1 VLYYPAAYEPGK
13 KYPMIVYMY
22 ERLSDSLHQYF
33 SPSERDVY
41 STGVFSHSGYFVLRP
56 DIVFR
61 PRDPGLSV
69 KDCVEA
75 AVRKVVAM
83 GVVDPARIGT
93 VGHSWG
99 GFDSAYL
106 ATHST
111 MFAASIAGAPITN
124 LVSNYGSHHFSSG
137 IAETDHIETG
147 QQRMEVPL
155 YEDLPAYIR
164 NSAVFNI
171 HNMKTPLMIMFGE
184 NDGTVFWHQGVEVYN
199 IARRA
204 KKDVVLLVYAGEDHG
219 LRKKANQIDYQR
231 RILQWFGHY
240 LKNEPAAP
248 WVTSG
253 VRFLDREA
261 ELKRRKKT

>member
-1 VLYYPAAYEPGK
+1 
-13 KYPMIVYMY
+13 MIVYMY
-22 ERLSDSLHQYF
+22 ERLSDGVHRYVP
-33 SPSERDVY
+33 PSERDAYNTSVFT
-41 STGVFSHSGYFVLRP
+41 STGYAVLQP

-61 PRDPGLSV
+61 PRDPGVSV
-69 KDCVEA
+69 VECVGP
-75 AVRKVVAM
+75 AVRKAIAM
-83 GVVDPARIGT
+83 GVADPARVGT

-106 ATHST
+106 ATHSDL
-111 MFAASIAGAPITN
+111 FAASVAGAPITN

-147 QQRMEVPL
+147 QQRMEVPI
-155 YEDLPAYIR
+155 YEDLQAYIR

-171 HNMKTPLMIMFGE
+171 QNMKTPLMIMFGE

-204 KKDVVLLVYAGEDHG
+204 KKDMVLLVYAGEDHG

-240 LKNEPAAP
+240 LKSEPAAP
-248 WVTSG
+248 WITSG
-253 VRFLDREA
+253 VSFLEREA
-261 ELKRRKKT
+261 ELKQRKKT